1 MSDDTSG
8 KNDPDRRP
16 SDEADLSARLRRL
29 GDRLD
34 QVRASQPS
42 EPTPDRSP
50 GPDRSGMARGLRLS
64 SELVGGV
71 LVGGAIGYAIDYW
84 LGIRPWG
91 FIVFVLLGF
100 VAGIVNVMRAAG
112 VLAKPEDRAR

>member
-1 MSDDTSG
+1 MSDDTSR

-34 QVRASQPS
+34 HVRASQPS
-42 EPTPDRSP
+42 EPTRDASRAPDP
-50 GPDRSGMARGLRLS
+50 SGMARALRLS

-71 LVGGAIGYAIDYW
+71 VVGGAIGYALDWW

-100 VAGIVNVMRAAG
+100 AAGIVNLMRSAG
-112 VLAKPEDRAR
+112 VLANPEDRAR

>member
-8 KNDPDRRP
+8 KSDQDRRP

-34 QVRASQPS
+34 QVQANQPAES
-42 EPTPDRSP
+42 TPDVSR

-71 LVGGAIGYAIDYW
+71 LVGGAIGYALDHW

-91 FIVFVLLGF
+91 VIVFVLLGF
-100 VAGIVNVMRAAG
+100 AAGIVNLMRAAG
-112 VLAKPEDRAR
+112 ILAKPEDRAR

>member
-1 MSDDTSG
+1 MSDDTGGRS
-8 KNDPDRRP
+8 DPNRRP
-16 SDEADLSARLRRL
+16 SDEAALTARLRSL

-42 EPTPDRSP
+42 ETTPEAQP
-50 GPDRSGMARGLRLS
+50 GATGSAMARGLRLS

-71 LVGGAIGYAIDYW
+71 LLGGAIGYALDYW
-84 LGIRPWG
+84 LGIRPWA

-100 VAGIVNVMRAAG
+100 AAGILNLMRAAG
-112 VLAKPEDRAR
+112 VLAKPEDRAS

>member
-1 MSDDTSG
+1 MSDDTGG

-16 SDEADLSARLRRL
+16 SEEADLSARLRRL

-34 QVRASQPS
+34 HVRASQPS
-42 EPTPDRSP
+42 EQTPVATPAP
-50 GPDRSGMARGLRLS
+50 GGSGMARGLRLS
-64 SELVGGV
+64 SELVAGV
-71 LVGGAIGYAIDYW
+71 VVGGALGYALDYW

-100 VAGIVNVMRAAG
+100 AAGIVNLMRAAG
-112 VLAKPEDRAR
+112 VLAKPEDRLP